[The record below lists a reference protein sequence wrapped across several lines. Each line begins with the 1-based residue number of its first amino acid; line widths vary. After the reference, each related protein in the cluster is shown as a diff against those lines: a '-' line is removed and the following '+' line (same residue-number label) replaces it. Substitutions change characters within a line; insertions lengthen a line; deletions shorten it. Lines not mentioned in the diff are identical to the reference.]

1 MVRTVHESFS
11 NSIYIYINDNES
23 LKAVLDWI
31 RTNTYN
37 ARCVTGVIV
46 FGYSDFHALYRE
58 KKAVAGRESGTG

>member
-37 ARCVTGVIV
+37 ARCVAGVIV
-46 FGYSDFHALYRE
+46 FGYSDFQALYR
-58 KKAVAGRESGTG
+58 KKAVAGRESGAG